1 MAETFDSNAL
11 AGSFSNEDDSDW
23 NEKKRKHLK
32 KTKVRKLQEAC
43 GDSEEQRAL
52 WPKGHIYAQM
62 LRLSAGWGKTMSE
75 HRNIGITELSKKVNK
90 TWKGT
95 SKEKKEEWHC
105 KVEDTRKEYENAMK
119 EYKRVHSESSKR
131 DKSKKKKSKD
141 GKEINTFQGLIFQV
155 ILKAAKWGL
164 QGNSPCPVMTTF

>member
-1 MAETFDSNAL
+1 MEI
-11 AGSFSNEDDSDW
+11 
-23 NEKKRKHLK
+23 EKSKDLY
-32 KTKVRKLQEAC
+32 
-43 GDSEEQRAL
+43 D
-52 WPKGHIYAQM
+52 PKGHIYAQM
-62 LRLSAGWGKTMSE
+62 LWLNAGWEKTMSE
-75 HRNIGITELSKKVNK
+75 HRNISITDLSKKVNK
-90 TWKGT
+90 TWKGM

-105 KVEDTRKEYENAMK
+105 KAEDTRKEYENAMK

-155 ILKAAKWGL
+155 ILKSAKWGL